1 MEGSLW
7 FLNYQIEKNNFKEYI
22 SWFHNYH
29 IIEKL
34 NRPGYNW
41 AAHYQVQEINL
52 GVIKKNFY
60 EFVGFFGGKDTQVF
74 LDPSPSQL
82 KKNQSIETRQMMK
95 FRNKSLSLML

>member
-52 GVIKKNFY
+52 GVIKKNLL
-60 EFVGFFGGKDTQVF
+60 GFLEVRTLKYF
-74 LDPSPSQL
+74 LIQALVSL
-82 KKNQSIETRQMMK
+82 KKIK
-95 FRNKSLSLML
+95 VLKPVK